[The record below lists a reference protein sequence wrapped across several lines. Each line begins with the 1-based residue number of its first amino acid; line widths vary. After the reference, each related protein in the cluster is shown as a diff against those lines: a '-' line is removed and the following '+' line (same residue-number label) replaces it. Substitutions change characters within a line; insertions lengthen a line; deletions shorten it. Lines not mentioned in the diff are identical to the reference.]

1 MKIYEMPLLELH
13 RLYAGAIL
21 TASTDAGWDEG
32 NGESGGGSG
41 DDALKEEGVL
51 GTEDDA

>member
-21 TASTDAGWDEG
+21 TVSTDAGWDEG
-32 NGESGGGSG
+32 DGESGSW
-41 DDALKEEGVL
+41 DDALNEEGVL
-51 GTEDDA
+51 GNEDDA

>member
-1 MKIYEMPLLELH
+1 MPLLELH

-32 NGESGGGSG
+32 NGESGGGSW

>member
-32 NGESGGGSG
+32 NAEGGSW